1 MFSVDGIG
9 CVIRE
14 CREDVLL
21 GMIKFWSVWSRVPGR
36 PSRSP
41 VLGRTN
47 DEWLFN
53 EGPILT
59 GSVLMNPTRKG
70 RIEIRLGIGCFEYA

>member
-1 MFSVDGIG
+1 MFNVDGIG

-59 GSVLMNPTRKG
+59 VFCTYESNSDG
-70 RIEIRLGIGCFEYA
+70 RIEIRPGMKCLEYA